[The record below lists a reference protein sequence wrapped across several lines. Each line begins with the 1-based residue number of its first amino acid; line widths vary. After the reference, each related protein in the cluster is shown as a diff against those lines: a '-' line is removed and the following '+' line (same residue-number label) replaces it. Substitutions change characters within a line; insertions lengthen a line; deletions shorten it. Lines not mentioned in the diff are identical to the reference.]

1 MCLNIAGTKATAAT
15 TEKTPLKA
23 CRQERAN
30 RHGFACNFWRGE
42 AGICLNGS
50 LVRSCFAKV
59 RQWIIAIL
67 SGSSSH
73 PFCTDEPFAGASW
86 GKQLVPSPTG
96 RPSVLNDVEGNL
108 TWRHTHTHITWKVVV
123 DVVAYNRTRNA
134 LKKRKNTIHN
144 LLIRW
149 NYVWF
154 LFSAHERLWIMM
166 YPLVP
171 TRKNRWAR
179 CFAFKRKGYFVRNL
193 MVKLT
198 HV

>member
-1 MCLNIAGTKATAAT
+1 VCLNIAGTKATAAT
-15 TEKTPLKA
+15 SEKTPLKA

-67 SGSSSH
+67 SGNSSH

-96 RPSVLNDVEGNL
+96 RPSVLIDVEGNL

-134 LKKRKNTIHN
+134 LKKERTQSKICWFVGIMFGFYFRLMKDSELWCIHS
-144 LLIRW
+144 
-149 NYVWF
+149 F
-154 LFSAHERLWIMM
+154 LPGRIGGHGVLHSNGRVILFEISWSS
-166 YPLVP
+166 
-171 TRKNRWAR
+171 
-179 CFAFKRKGYFVRNL
+179 
-193 MVKLT
+193 
-198 HV
+198 